1 MSTPKISLT
10 EVRKVARLARLA
22 LREEE
27 ALDAQARLDAILGY
41 MAELDSLD
49 VRDVPPTFH
58 AVPVVAALREDAPVP
73 SLPRDEVLSAAPAH
87 EGGGFAV
94 PVVLEVE
101 G

>member
-1 MSTPKISLT
+1 MSGPKISLD

-22 LREEE
+22 LSEQE
-27 ALDAQARLDAILGY
+27 AVDTQARLDAILGY

-58 AVPVVAALREDAPVP
+58 AVPVVAALREDALVP
-73 SLPRDEVLSAAPAH
+73 SLPRDEVFAAAPA
-87 EGGGFAV
+87 EEAGGFSV